1 MLTAEGCQNR
11 QHRFR
16 EALAQRGVTG
26 PVLLADPL
34 HLNYLTGF
42 TVDPISLSAD
52 YGGLLMLAP
61 DQPACIWHDD
71 KLPASVESA
80 HAQRVVLPWYDFQT
94 PARMPRRLVWQQV
107 ADQLGLPI
115 ADAPG
120 SALRQV
126 VVETIADLRR
136 SKDPDELA
144 LLRRC
149 MAAGE
154 AGHAWA
160 RANLRPGMSE
170 LEIYAGVSQA
180 CTLAAGQPVIVYG
193 DFAVSPGPE
202 RIGGPP
208 TPRRLQPGDLF
219 ILDFSVV
226 IAGYRGDFTAT
237 LCVGG
242 QPSAAQ
248 LQQHQLCQQAMA
260 AGEALLRAGQACAA
274 VDAAVR
280 GVFAAAGLADYFPH
294 HSGHGLGLA
303 HPEAPYFVRH
313 ASETLRAGDVVTLEP
328 GLYIPGQGGMR
339 IERNYLIT
347 PTGYEQLSHHTIA
360 LA

>member
-1 MLTAEGCQNR
+1 MLTAQGCEQR
-11 QHRFR
+11 QRR
-16 EALAQRGVTG
+16 LWRALAARGVTG
-26 PVLLADPL
+26 PLLLADPI

-42 TVDPISLSAD
+42 TVDPISLGAGF
-52 YGGLLMLAP
+52 GGLLLLAP
-61 DQPACIWHDD
+61 DLPARIWHDD

-80 HAQRVVLPWYDFQT
+80 HAQRQVVDWYDFQS
-94 PARMPRRLVWQQV
+94 PARTPRSLVWQQI
-107 ADQLGLPI
+107 ADELGHPI

-120 SALRQV
+120 SPMRRLL
-126 VVETIADLRR
+126 VETIGELRR
-136 SKDPDELA
+136 SKEADELA
-144 LLRRC
+144 ILRRC
-149 MAAGE
+149 MAAAN

-160 RANLRPGMSE
+160 RANLTPGMTE
-170 LEIYAGVSQA
+170 LEVYAGVSRA

-202 RIGGPP
+202 RMGGPP
-208 TPRRLQPGDLF
+208 TQRTLQAGDLF

-226 IAGYRGDFTAT
+226 IAGYRSDFTAT

-242 QPSAAQ
+242 QPTEEQ
-248 LQQHQLCQQAMA
+248 MHRHQLCQQAMA
-260 AGEALLRAGQACAA
+260 AGEALLRDGQACAA

-280 GVFAAAGLADYFPH
+280 GVFAAAGLADHFPH

-303 HPEAPYFVRH
+303 HPEPPYLVRH
-313 ASETLRAGDVVTLEP
+313 ATETLRSGDVITLEP
-328 GLYIPGQGGMR
+328 GLYVPGQGGMR

-347 PTGYEQLSHHTIA
+347 ADGFEQLSGHTIA